1 MVILK
6 FGGSSVGSAE
16 SIKRVIEIVK
26 SYSNEKQL
34 VVVVSAMQGVTNLLE
49 EAGNVAILN
58 KVDYTNIID
67 TIETKH
73 FEAIDI
79 LVSENERTTIK
90 DFTTKL
96 CNEAKDIC
104 KGVQILNEYSDKA
117 KARLLSIGERLS
129 SKLISAAFYASNL
142 DNVLVNSSDFIIT
155 DDSYS
160 NAKVDMKISTDLAK
174 ECFKS
179 IDKLAV
185 VPGFLATTISGN
197 MTNLGRG
204 GSDYTASLIGNF
216 LDAERVDI
224 WTDVDG
230 VLTASP
236 QMVPSAYSIPQ
247 LSYEEAMELSYF
259 GAKVLYSISVSPC
272 MEKQIPI
279 VVKNT
284 FNPSFEGTIIGKS
297 AKILDKTVVKGFS
310 SISEISLITIT
321 GGGMVGVPGIAM
333 RVFKAL
339 SEVDINVLLITQSS
353 SEHTISI
360 GVLNNISKLACQ
372 RLNAEFEV
380 EIGNGK
386 VKKTICESGLS
397 IVAIVG
403 DKMRDAAGVS
413 GKALRLLGVNGVNIR
428 AIAQGGTER
437 NISVVI
443 SEEQTKKALN
453 VLHDGFFL
461 SKYRNVHLY
470 AVGVGTVGG
479 TMIEQL
485 REQKE
490 YLKNEYGVDIRLV
503 GVANSRKML
512 FNEVGINLDTY
523 KEQLEASEVKMDL
536 NLFVENI
543 KAQNLRHL
551 IFVDNTASYDVPQF
565 YKAIAEQNVSIV
577 ASNKVMAS
585 SPLCKLEEFKAL
597 VKSKGLK
604 FLNETN
610 VGAGLPILRTIEDL
624 VASGDKIV
632 KIQAVLSGS
641 LNYIFNNISE
651 EVSFS
656 QAVVAARE
664 LGLTE
669 PDPSIDL
676 SGLDVRRKILILAR
690 VGGNQMELEE
700 VASNDIIPA
709 EEMKVDGFEK
719 LLENLKKND
728 AAIEKLRSEAAAEG
742 KKLRYVADFD
752 NGNAV
757 TGLQAVD
764 ANHPAYY
771 LDGMDNIVLLYTKR
785 YANQPLVV
793 KGAGAGK
800 EVTAAG
806 VFADVMRLANA

>member
-1 MVILK
+1 MIILK
-6 FGGSSVGSAE
+6 FGGSSVGSAN
-16 SIKRVIEIVK
+16 SIRQVIEIVK
-26 SYSNEKQL
+26 SYSNEKL

-49 EAGNVAILN
+49 EAGIVSIS
-58 KVDYTNIID
+58 KKQDYTNLID
-67 TIETKH
+67 SIQTKH
-73 FEAIDI
+73 FDAIDT
-79 LVSENERTTIK
+79 LVPENERTTIK
-90 DFTTKL
+90 DFTIKL
-96 CNEAKDIC
+96 CDEAKDIC
-104 KGVQILNEYSDKA
+104 KGIQILNEYSDKA

-129 SKLISAAFYASNL
+129 SQLVSAAFRASGI
-142 DNVLVNSSDFIIT
+142 DNTLVNSAEFVIT
-155 DDSYS
+155 DDNFV
-160 NAKVDMKISTDLAK
+160 NAKVDMKTSTELAK
-174 ECFKS
+174 KCFDS
-179 IDKLAV
+179 VDNIAV
-185 VPGFLATTISGN
+185 VPGFVATTKSGE

-236 QMVPSAYSIPQ
+236 QMVSSAYSIPH

-279 VVKNT
+279 LVKNT
-284 FNPSFEGTIIGKS
+284 FNTSFEGTCISRAAYNNEKNI
-297 AKILDKTVVKGFS
+297 VKGFS
-310 SISEISLITIT
+310 SVSDISLITIS
-321 GGGMVGVPGIAM
+321 GAGMVGVPGIAM

-339 SEVDINVLLITQSS
+339 SEADINVLLITQSS

-360 GVLNNISKLACQ
+360 GVLSSISSVACY
-372 RLNAEFEV
+372 RLNAEFEI

-386 VKKTICESGLS
+386 MKSTICESGLS

-403 DKMRDAAGVS
+403 DKMRDTAGVS
-413 GKALRLLGVNGVNIR
+413 GKALRLLGLNGVNIR

-443 SEEQTKKALN
+443 SDAQTKKALN

-461 SKYRNVHLY
+461 SKYRKVHLY

-485 REQKE
+485 RDQSE
-490 YLKNEYGVDIRLV
+490 YLKSEYGIDIQLV
-503 GVANSRKML
+503 GVANSRKMY
-512 FNEVGINLDTY
+512 FNENGINLNNY
-523 KEQLEASEVKMDL
+523 KEMLEASELKM
-536 NLFVENI
+536 NLDFFVEKI
-543 KAQNLRHL
+543 KEQNLRHS
-551 IFVDNTASYDVPQF
+551 IFVDNTASYDVPQY

-585 SPLCKLEEFKAL
+585 SPLSELESFKAL
-597 VKSKGLK
+597 VKAKGLK

-610 VGAGLPILRTIEDL
+610 VGAGLPILKTIEDL
-624 VASGDKIV
+624 VAAGDKIV

-651 EVSFS
+651 ELSFS
-656 QAVVAARE
+656 EAVVKARE

-690 VGGNQMELEE
+690 VGGKNMELDE
-700 VASNDIIPA
+700 VASKDIIPA
-709 EEMKVDGFEK
+709 KEMQVDSFEK
-719 LLENLKKND
+719 LLENLKNND
-728 AAIEKLRSEAAAEG
+728 ALIEKLRSEAAAEN
-742 KKLRYVADFD
+742 KKLRYVANFE
-752 NGNAV
+752 NGKAV

-764 ANHPAYY
+764 ESHPAYY
-771 LDGMDNIVLLYTKR
+771 LDGMDNIILLYTKR

-800 EVTAAG
+800 EVTASG
-806 VFADVMRLANA
+806 VFADVMRLANV